1 VNREQTW
8 KNFDLGT
15 EIDVAGTF
23 IYNGVRCFHEMQTL
37 DHAEELFDFLYNVSV
52 GLERLLKVAIILLE
66 HDNIEDQD
74 KFEKSLIT
82 HIHLDLISRVKKRAE
97 LQLATPHNDFLNM
110 LGTFYKSFRYDR
122 FNLSASWQPDKEKA
136 ALREYFEKNLK
147 VTFEPKS
154 SIFPTQNT
162 DKLRKHIGNVVGKI
176 SNQLFEVVRQAA
188 CNLNL
193 DTYELRHE
201 SKAAK
206 IFLKEE
212 YDFKSEDVLWKELLV
227 FFMNTKANTGLLD
240 FLRTIEP
247 LDFDPALTPE
257 YLQCFQSEVSKM
269 SVMGE
274 LEEHYLNIENKRER
288 LEKIG
293 LIGNPMVCFDISED
307 EENIEFE

>member
-1 VNREQTW
+1 MNREQAW

-37 DHAEELFDFLYNVSV
+37 DHAEEVFEFLYNVSV
-52 GLERLLKVAIILLE
+52 GLERLLKVAVILLE
-66 HDNIEDQD
+66 HGKIEDQD
-74 KFEKSLIT
+74 QFEKSLIT
-82 HIHLDLISRVKKRAE
+82 HNHLELISRVKKQSK
-97 LQLATPHNDFLNM
+97 LQLATLHNDFLNM
-110 LGTFYKSFRYDR
+110 LGTFYRSFRYDR

-136 ALREYFEKNLK
+136 ALREYFEKSLK
-147 VTFEPKS
+147 MTFEPKS

-162 DKLRKHIGNVVGKI
+162 EKLRKHIGKVIGKI

-188 CNLNL
+188 SNLNL
-193 DTYELRHE
+193 DTYELRYE

-206 IFLKEE
+206 IFLNKEC
-212 YDFKSEDVLWKELLV
+212 DFKSEDVLWKELIV

-240 FLRTIEP
+240 FLRSIEP
-247 LDFDPALTPE
+247 LEFDPALAPE
-257 YLQCFQSEVSKM
+257 YLQCFQSEVAKM

-288 LEKIG
+288 LEMIG
-293 LIGNPMVCFDISED
+293 LIGNPMAYFDTPED
-307 EENIEFE
+307 EESIESE